1 MEAFMYD
8 RKFQPSNLDNVEEL
22 ELYQPGG
29 FHPVHLGDTFADGRY
44 RIIHKLGFG
53 GFSTVWLAREESQKR
68 YVALKIITAE
78 ASCDCPELK
87 ILQYLEKSTCEQPG
101 RAYIASIL
109 DYFQI
114 EGPNGTHICLVS
126 KVDGPS
132 IDQVCSHRGRSRR
145 LRGDVARR
153 LAGQAVQALAYLH
166 SNDIVHGGM
175 VVVVRR
181 IRHASSNP
189 FCRLY
194 NLEYSHSTRR
204 YR

>member
-1 MEAFMYD
+1 MAAFMDD
-8 RKFQPSNLDNVEEL
+8 RKFQPSNLDNVEDL

-87 ILQYLEKSTCEQPG
+87 ILQYLEKSSSELPG
-101 RAYIASIL
+101 QAYIATIL
-109 DYFQI
+109 NHFRF
-114 EGPNGTHICLVS
+114 EGPNGTHTCLVS

-132 IDQVCSHRGRSRR
+132 IDEVLSHLGRSRR

-153 LAGQAVQALAYLH
+153 LARQAVQALAFLH

-175 VVVVRR
+175 FVVRK

-194 NLEYSHSTRR
+194 NLEHSPSTRR
-204 YR
+204 Y